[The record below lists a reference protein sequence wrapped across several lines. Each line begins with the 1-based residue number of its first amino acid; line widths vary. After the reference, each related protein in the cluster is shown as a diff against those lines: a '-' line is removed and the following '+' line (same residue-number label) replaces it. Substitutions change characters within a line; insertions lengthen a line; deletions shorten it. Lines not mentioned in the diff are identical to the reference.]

1 MTRYHQYADKRVAFT
16 AEEEAKRDAKEEQF
30 RLDHPEGLE
39 HTRARKIARLK
50 LQTSP
55 RLSETDWY
63 ITRKSETDK
72 AIPDAVTTYRGAVRK
87 AIDDAEIEINK
98 MTDEEKIRGYRI
110 TWPDKPE

>member
-1 MTRYHQYADKRVAFT
+1 MTRYHQIGDKIVAFT
-16 AEEEAKRDAKEEQF
+16 AEEEEKWDVKEAQF

-55 RLSETDWY
+55 KLSGTDWY

-72 AIPDAVTTYRGAVRK
+72 AIPDAVTTYRVAIRK
-87 AIDDAEIEINK
+87 AIDDAEKEINI

-110 TWPDKPE
+110 NWPDKPS

>member
-1 MTRYHQYADKRVAFT
+1 MTRYHRFADKRVAFT
-16 AEEEAKRDAKEEQF
+16 ADEEKARDAKEEQF

-55 RLSETDWY
+55 KLSGTDWY

-72 AIPDAVTTYRGAVRK
+72 AIPDAVMIYRGTVRDAMVK
-87 AIDDAEIEINK
+87 AEEAINK
-98 MTDEEKIRGYRI
+98 MTDEEKIREYRI
-110 TWPDKPE
+110 NWPDKL

>member
-16 AEEEAKRDAKEEQF
+16 AEEEKARDAQEAQF
-30 RLDHPEGLE
+30 RLEHPEGLE
-39 HTRARKIARLK
+39 HTRAIKIARLK

-55 RLSETDWY
+55 QLSKTDWY
-63 ITRKSETDK
+63 VTRKLETGK
-72 AIPDAVTTYRGAVRK
+72 AIPEAVTTYRDAIRK

-110 TWPDKPE
+110 TWPDKP